1 MTPAHR
7 VIAHVDMD
15 AFYAAIEQRDNPQY
29 RGLPVVVGAAPGGR
43 GVVAA
48 ASYEARRFGIR
59 SAMPSGEAA
68 ARCPQAIFIPGD
80 MEKYRAVSRQL
91 FELLDTFTPQVE
103 PISIDEAFL
112 DLTGCPLPRDLIFS
126 ATSNEGGA
134 SAEGTSADLTGTAE
148 PGRGVFDTGLVLGRE
163 IRARIRDTL
172 QLPASLG
179 VAPNK
184 FLAKVASE
192 LAKPDGFRC
201 IRLEEIEAVLDP
213 LPVSM
218 LWGVGEETRQRLHA
232 QRITTVGDLR
242 RAPTSLLRASLGFA
256 AEHLAQLSR
265 GIDDRSVEPSGLAKS
280 VGRETTFE
288 EDTTDRETLM
298 RVLLGLAED
307 VARRLRADGLT
318 GHTVTLKVRYEDF
331 TTITRSSTLAG
342 PVDAGADILR
352 ALARLWN
359 RIEPLPRPVR
369 LLGVSVSRVSRPGS
383 VQLDLFRE
391 ENRQGR
397 VDRVVDAINVRFGE
411 GTVRQARLVDD
422 DPEGEGVLPP

>member
-1 MTPAHR
+1 MTNLTR

-112 DLTGCPLPRDLIFS
+112 DLTGCPLPQKLTSSPI
-126 ATSNEGGA
+126 SNEVDTAGREG
-134 SAEGTSADLTGTAE
+134 SAVPTGTAE
-148 PGRGVFDTGLVLGRE
+148 QGRGAFDTGLILARE

-172 QLPASLG
+172 HLPASLG

-201 IRLEEIEAVLDP
+201 ISAEEIEAVLNP

-218 LWGVGEETRQRLHA
+218 LWGVGEETGHRLSV
-232 QRITTVGDLR
+232 QGIRTVGDLR

-265 GIDDRSVEPSGLAKS
+265 GIDDRPVEPSGLAKS

-288 EDTTDRETLM
+288 EDTSDRETLM

-318 GHTVTLKVRYEDF
+318 GQTVTLKVRYEDF
-331 TTITRSSTLAG
+331 TTITRSGTLVA
-342 PVDAGADILR
+342 PVDAGADIMR
-352 ALARLWN
+352 AIVRLWD

-369 LLGVSVSRVSRPGS
+369 LVGVSVSRVRRPGS

-391 ENRQGR
+391 ENREGR

-422 DPEGEGVLPP
+422 DTDKEDVLPP